1 MLLKHCMSWLQQ
13 YVEELRNCLQMEAA
27 HQPLTPAALRV
38 VKLAN
43 EIVRTRFRSPAFPS
57 PDPHLHVSLVIVHGS
72 M

>member
-1 MLLKHCMSWLQQ
+1 MCWLQQ

-43 EIVRTRFRSPAFPS
+43 EIVRFPRTS
-57 PDPHLHVSLVIVHGS
+57 LPDCHVHDLFVMLHIYSL
-72 M
+72 